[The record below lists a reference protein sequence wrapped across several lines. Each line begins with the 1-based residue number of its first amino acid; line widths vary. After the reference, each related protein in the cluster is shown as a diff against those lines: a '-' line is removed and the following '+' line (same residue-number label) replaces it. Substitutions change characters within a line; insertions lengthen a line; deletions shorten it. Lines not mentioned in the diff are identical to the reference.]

1 MEKHSSSRLRFIYLP
16 AQPSGIVLGKTTL
29 RFNNTTNNLF
39 VSLFLTCRKAESPV
53 FSFLCSF
60 HLHLPYL
67 ALIIASSGF
76 VVVVYLLCCFQ
87 LILCSNRKKKKKDV
101 QMLLLSSSQAG
112 GEKHKTLQGQDFWS
126 KRQVTNQSGPRTLHN
141 GGGKLELWRQQDLCS
156 CLLCD
161 SRKEVDTLPASVSLS
176 AHRQMSLIPFCGVG
190 PDIFLS

>member
-87 LILCSNRKKKKKDV
+87 LILCSNRKKKKRMCRCCFYLAVKLVERNTKHFKGRIFGVSAKSPTKAV
-101 QMLLLSSSQAG
+101 QEHCTMEGENLSFGGSKISAAASSVTPG
-112 GEKHKTLQGQDFWS
+112 RKWTLSQPQFPS
-126 KRQVTNQSGPRTLHN
+126 
-141 GGGKLELWRQQDLCS
+141 
-156 CLLCD
+156 
-161 SRKEVDTLPASVSLS
+161 LPIG
-176 AHRQMSLIPFCGVG
+176 RCP
-190 PDIFLS
+190 